1 MIVVAIKLSDHFT
14 YGRLVRF
21 ALPSIAMMIFT
32 SIYSVVD
39 GLFVSNFAG
48 KEALAAV
55 NLVFPLAMALGSIG
69 FMLGTGGAALVAKTM
84 GEGDAERANRL
95 FSFITIAA
103 AVAGA
108 VLIAVGA
115 AALEPV
121 LLLLGAQGSLL
132 EQGLL
137 YGRILLVALPLFI
150 VQNVFLSFFIAAEK
164 PQVGFA
170 VTVAAG
176 VTNIVLDYLFIAV
189 LGWGIAGA
197 AVATAAGQALAAAVS
212 VAFFARSKTSR
223 LRFMR
228 PAVDF
233 RALGT
238 ACVNGSS
245 ELMTEVAAS
254 VVSMLYNYQLM
265 MLAGADG
272 VAAYGVIM
280 YVNFIFTAVFFGFS
294 MGTGPVVSYH
304 YGAQNRTELKGLF
317 RKSFILV
324 GTTGAAMFA
333 ASQLLAAPLVSVF
346 VGYDPELAAMT
357 LHGFRIYAVAF
368 LVCGFNIYGSAFFT
382 ALNNGKVSALIS
394 FMRTLVFETSTV
406 MLLPIDG
413 FDGSSGGNSNGSGYH
428 TYEAIKEAA
437 GDLPSEIADGKCS
450 SGVYRVGAGQD
461 IEAGRYFFE
470 GSMDEEGYF
479 TVFASNGS
487 SGGYDVKSVFTYFG
501 NYFADL
507 EEGDLVVFM
516 GAGDDR
522 MYPAD
527 QANFKPEAPYKSGLY
542 HVGTDIPAGAYAIT
556 VQDEAAAVADQDSA
570 AYVMNSLNFDGDT
583 IIDTKYVLKGGTQT
597 VTVKDGEWLEL
608 FAAVATP
615 AE

>member
-233 RALGT
+233 RALGA

-294 MGTGPVVSYH
+294 MGTGPVVSY
-304 YGAQNRTELKGLF
+304 
-317 RKSFILV
+317 ILV
-324 GTTGAAMFA
+324 GTTGAVMFA

-406 MLLPIDG
+406 MLLPIVWGIDG
-413 FDGSSGGNSNGSGYH
+413 VWSAIIVAEACALVLTTFFLVYLRKPYGY
-428 TYEAIKEAA
+428 A
-437 GDLPSEIADGKCS
+437 
-450 SGVYRVGAGQD
+450 
-461 IEAGRYFFE
+461 
-470 GSMDEEGYF
+470 
-479 TVFASNGS
+479 
-487 SGGYDVKSVFTYFG
+487 
-501 NYFADL
+501 
-507 EEGDLVVFM
+507 
-516 GAGDDR
+516 
-522 MYPAD
+522 
-527 QANFKPEAPYKSGLY
+527 
-542 HVGTDIPAGAYAIT
+542 
-556 VQDEAAAVADQDSA
+556 
-570 AYVMNSLNFDGDT
+570 
-583 IIDTKYVLKGGTQT
+583 
-597 VTVKDGEWLEL
+597 
-608 FAAVATP
+608 
-615 AE
+615 

>member
-382 ALNNGKVSALIS
+382 ALNNGKVSALIAS
-394 FMRTLVFETSTV
+394 CARSCSKRPRSCCCPSCGASTGCGA
-406 MLLPIDG
+406 P
-413 FDGSSGGNSNGSGYH
+413 SSWRRRARS
-428 TYEAIKEAA
+428 
-437 GDLPSEIADGKCS
+437 C
-450 SGVYRVGAGQD
+450 
-461 IEAGRYFFE
+461 
-470 GSMDEEGYF
+470 
-479 TVFASNGS
+479 
-487 SGGYDVKSVFTYFG
+487 
-501 NYFADL
+501 
-507 EEGDLVVFM
+507 
-516 GAGDDR
+516 
-522 MYPAD
+522 
-527 QANFKPEAPYKSGLY
+527 
-542 HVGTDIPAGAYAIT
+542 
-556 VQDEAAAVADQDSA
+556 
-570 AYVMNSLNFDGDT
+570 
-583 IIDTKYVLKGGTQT
+583 
-597 VTVKDGEWLEL
+597 
-608 FAAVATP
+608 
-615 AE
+615 

>member
-1 MIVVAIKLSDHFT
+1 MAIKLSDHFS

-189 LGWGIAGA
+189 LGWGIASA
-197 AVATAAGQALAAAVS
+197 AVATAAS

-233 RALGT
+233 RALGA

-324 GTTGAAMFA
+324 GTTGAVMFV

-382 ALNNGKVSALIS
+382 ALNKVSALIS

-406 MLLPIDG
+406 MLLPIVWGIDG
-413 FDGSSGGNSNGSGYH
+413 VWSAIIVAEACALVLTTFFLVYLRKPYGY
-428 TYEAIKEAA
+428 
-437 GDLPSEIADGKCS
+437 
-450 SGVYRVGAGQD
+450 V
-461 IEAGRYFFE
+461 
-470 GSMDEEGYF
+470 
-479 TVFASNGS
+479 
-487 SGGYDVKSVFTYFG
+487 
-501 NYFADL
+501 
-507 EEGDLVVFM
+507 
-516 GAGDDR
+516 
-522 MYPAD
+522 
-527 QANFKPEAPYKSGLY
+527 
-542 HVGTDIPAGAYAIT
+542 
-556 VQDEAAAVADQDSA
+556 
-570 AYVMNSLNFDGDT
+570 
-583 IIDTKYVLKGGTQT
+583 
-597 VTVKDGEWLEL
+597 
-608 FAAVATP
+608 
-615 AE
+615 